1 MTRRAVE
8 RRHCN
13 PRHHRASTGS
23 ECSDFLDKITLSPAQ
38 PRRRESF
45 TEYFV

>member
-1 MTRRAVE
+1 LE
-8 RRHCN
+8 RRH
-13 PRHHRASTGS
+13 RTSTGS
-23 ECSDFLDKITLSPAQ
+23 DCSDLLDRENPLSPQQ